1 MLFGHLHTGS
11 VRLLQRGQAGSQVTP
26 RAHSRSTGPKAGM
39 VEGSPSDSQWPPVM
53 YLSPSFTPRNP
64 TPHRGGVRM
73 YELSRA
79 SSKSAALVQDIVE
92 HQLDLDASNQAHSA
106 VWTAESLRAAFNL
119 SRLDHSAW
127 TAWARSLRNDTK
139 FAQLYSP
146 QRCADEIEAD
156 YAKCKASA
164 LCALTELEPRPY
176 AECLASVHAHA
187 VPPPGWSPA
196 NKRQP

>member
-1 MLFGHLHTGS
+1 M
-11 VRLLQRGQAGSQVTP
+11 
-26 RAHSRSTGPKAGM
+26 
-39 VEGSPSDSQWPPVM
+39 
-53 YLSPSFTPRNP
+53 
-64 TPHRGGVRM
+64 
-73 YELSRA
+73 
-79 SSKSAALVQDIVE
+79 SKSAALVQDIVE